1 MVLVT
6 NKPINDLS
14 HTLQSRRKLRLDFRV
29 FSYSVKST
37 DSYIGAVNAEIEHLL
52 KESNIRNPGCFVF
65 ANTSMLS

>member
-29 FSYSVKST
+29 FSYSVNST
-37 DSYIGAVNAEIEHLL
+37 DCYIGAVNAEIEHLL
-52 KESNIRNPGCFVF
+52 KENNIRNPGFFVF